1 MEIGW
6 GSYGLG
12 FLAGV
17 LSILSPCVLPLVPIV
32 VGTAV
37 AAHPLGA
44 LALAAGL
51 TASFAAIGLFVATIG
66 FAIGLD
72 AEWFRAL
79 AAVILVCFGVV
90 LVSGWLQ
97 QRLASATASLGSL
110 GDGWLRRVR
119 VEGLGGQLIVGL
131 LLGLVWAPCVG
142 PTLGAAATLASQ
154 GKSLAQVA
162 SMMAI
167 FGMGAGLPLV
177 VVGTVSRRLFAT
189 RRGNLLRLGAQ
200 GKYLLGGLMVVLGL
214 FILTGWDKA
223 LEAYLVDVSPP
234 WLTELTTRF

>member
-1 MEIGW
+1 MELGW
-6 GSYGLG
+6 GTYGLG

-51 TASFAAIGLFVATIG
+51 TMSFAGVGLFVATVG

-72 AEWFRAL
+72 AEWFRAV
-79 AAVILVCFGVV
+79 AAVLLIGFGVV
-90 LVSGWLQ
+90 MLSGWLQ
-97 QRLASATASLGSL
+97 QWFSGATASFGSL
-110 GDGWLRRVR
+110 GDRLLHRVR
-119 VEGLGGQLIVGL
+119 VEGLRGQLLVGL

-154 GKSLAQVA
+154 GKNLAQVA
-162 SMMAI
+162 LVMTI
-167 FGMGAGLPLV
+167 FGIGAGLPLV
-177 VVGTVSRRLFAT
+177 VIGAVSRRVFAT
-189 RRGNLLRLGAQ
+189 AKGNLLRLGVH
-200 GKYLLGGLMVVLGL
+200 GKYLLGGLMVALGL
-214 FILTGWDKA
+214 LILVGWDKS
-223 LEAYLVDVSPP
+223 LEAYLVEVSPP

>member
-1 MEIGW
+1 MELGW
-6 GSYGLG
+6 GSYGFG

-37 AAHPLGA
+37 AAHPLGT

-51 TASFAAIGLFVATIG
+51 TLSFAGIGLFVATIG

-72 AEWFRAL
+72 AEWFRAV
-79 AAVILVCFGVV
+79 AAVLLICFGVV
-90 LVSGWLQ
+90 MLSGWLQ
-97 QRLASATASLGSL
+97 RRFSGATASLGSL
-110 GDGWLRRVR
+110 GDQWLRRIR
-119 VEGLGGQLIVGL
+119 VEGLSGQLIVGL

-154 GKSLAQVA
+154 GGSA
-162 SMMAI
+162 
-167 FGMGAGLPLV
+167 
-177 VVGTVSRRLFAT
+177 SRRFFAT
-189 RRGNLLRLGAQ
+189 SKGNLLRLGVH
-200 GKYLLGGLMVVLGL
+200 GKYLLGGMMVALGVL
-214 FILTGWDKA
+214 ILVGWDKS

>member
-1 MEIGW
+1 VELGW
-6 GSYGLG
+6 GTYGLS

-32 VGTAV
+32 VGTAI
-37 AAHPLGA
+37 ATHPLGA

-51 TASFAAIGLFVATIG
+51 TLSFTAIGLFVATVG

-72 AEWFRAL
+72 AEWFRAV
-79 AAVILVCFGVV
+79 AAVLLIGFGVV
-90 LVSGWLQ
+90 MLSGWLQ
-97 QRLASATASLGSL
+97 RRFSGATASFASF
-110 GDGWLRRVR
+110 GDRWLHRVR
-119 VEGLGGQLIVGL
+119 VESLRGQLIVGL

-154 GKSLAQVA
+154 GKNLAQVA
-162 SMMAI
+162 LVMTI
-167 FGMGAGLPLV
+167 FGIGAGLPLV
-177 VVGTVSRRLFAT
+177 VVGSLSRQYFAAT
-189 RRGNLLRLGAQ
+189 KGGLLRIGER
-200 GKYLLGGLMVVLGL
+200 GKYLLGGLMVALGA
-214 FILTGWDKA
+214 FILAGWDKA

>member
-1 MEIGW
+1 MELGW

-12 FLAGV
+12 FLAGA
-17 LSILSPCVLPLVPIV
+17 LSILSPCVLPLAPVV

-51 TASFAAIGLFVATIG
+51 TLSFAAIGLFVATVG

-72 AEWFRAL
+72 AEWFRAV
-79 AAVILVCFGVV
+79 AAVLLVCFGGVM
-90 LVSGWLQ
+90 LSGWLQ
-97 QRLASATASLGSL
+97 QRFSGATASIGSF
-110 GDGWLRRVR
+110 GDRWLRRLH
-119 VEGLGGQLIVGL
+119 VEGLRGQLFVGL

-154 GKSLAQVA
+154 GKNLAQVA
-162 SMMAI
+162 LMMTI
-167 FGMGAGLPLV
+167 FGIGAALPLV
-177 VVGTVSRRLFAT
+177 VIGSASRRFFAT
-189 RRGNLLRLGAQ
+189 SKGSLLRLGLH
-200 GKYLLGGLMVVLGL
+200 GKYLLGGLMVALGL
-214 FILTGWDKA
+214 FILVGWDKA

-234 WLTELTTRF
+234 WLTGLTTRF

>member
-90 LVSGWLQ
+90 LLSGWLQ

-162 SMMAI
+162 SMMVT

-177 VVGTVSRRLFAT
+177 VVGSVSRRVFAN
-189 RRGNLLRLGAQ
+189 RRGGLLRIGAQ
-200 GKYLLGGLMVVLGL
+200 GKYLLGGLMVALGV
-214 FILTGWDKA
+214 FILTGWDKT
-223 LEAYLVDVSPP
+223 LEAYLVDVSPA
-234 WLTELTTRF
+234 WLTDLTTRF

>member
-1 MEIGW
+1 VELGW

-32 VGTAV
+32 VGTAI

-51 TASFAAIGLFVATIG
+51 TLSFTGIGLFVATVG

-72 AEWFRAL
+72 AEWFRAV
-79 AAVILVCFGVV
+79 AAVLLIGFGVV
-90 LVSGWLQ
+90 MLSGWLQ
-97 QRLASATASLGSL
+97 RRFSGATASFASF

-119 VEGLGGQLIVGL
+119 VESLRGQLIVGL

-154 GKSLAQVA
+154 GKNLAQVA
-162 SMMAI
+162 LVMMI
-167 FGMGAGLPLV
+167 FGIGAGLPLV
-177 VVGTVSRRLFAT
+177 VIGSVSRQYFAAT
-189 RRGNLLRLGAQ
+189 KGSLLRIGER
-200 GKYLLGGLMVVLGL
+200 GKYLLGGLMVALGV
-214 FILTGWDKA
+214 FILAGWDKA
-223 LEAYLVDVSPP
+223 VEAYLVYVSPA